1 MNDVEGVLHKV
12 LTFHRVALFP
22 RERIESRVDYP
33 FYTMATIEHI
43 CHKKKCVHLQVEMC
57 STSTEVGSL
66 LDSDSSCLG
75 NQTNRLAS
83 LSNQTINNPIQLLI
97 SKAA

>member
-43 CHKKKCVHLQVEMC
+43 CHKKSVQLQVEMC
-57 STSTEVGSL
+57 STSTEGGSL

-75 NQTNRLAS
+75 NQTNRIAS
-83 LSNQTINNPIQLLI
+83 LSNQTINNPIQLLL